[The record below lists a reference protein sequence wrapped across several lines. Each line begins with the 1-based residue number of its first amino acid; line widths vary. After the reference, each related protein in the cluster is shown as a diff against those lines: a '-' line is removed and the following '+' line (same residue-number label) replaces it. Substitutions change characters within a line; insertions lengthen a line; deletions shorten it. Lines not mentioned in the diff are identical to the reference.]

1 MQWLLQP
8 IQQNSNP
15 GKGLK
20 SLHFHSLILIR
31 FQKIPVKIFLDAKIV
46 QAIHITKKNMFFHE
60 KKLKRERREREQ
72 EREQPRRR
80 DQSISVRGDIYMID
94 IIHRPIINYDRESM
108 R

>member
-46 QAIHITKKNMFFHE
+46 QAIHITKKKHVFSR
-60 KKLKRERREREQ
+60 KKTETGKTGKGTGEGAATQAGPEHQCAGKHL
-72 EREQPRRR
+72 
-80 DQSISVRGDIYMID
+80 
-94 IIHRPIINYDRESM
+94 YD
-108 R
+108 